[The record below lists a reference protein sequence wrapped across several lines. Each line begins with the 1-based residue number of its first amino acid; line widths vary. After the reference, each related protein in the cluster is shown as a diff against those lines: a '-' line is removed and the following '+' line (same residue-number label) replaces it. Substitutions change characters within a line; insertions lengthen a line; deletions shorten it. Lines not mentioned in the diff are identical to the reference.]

1 MISPYLIDGRR
12 LPDHRMVVR
21 AEGKPI
27 NGLPPMSSGIRPV
40 TGQHY
45 FFTRGEMDAFIA
57 AEPGASAFFRPCIG
71 ADEFI
76 KGKERFILHLSDVP
90 GEVLE
95 QLPLVQ
101 ERMRAVSD
109 MRSKSKDAANRQ
121 LATYPTRY
129 GGGSVPTTPFLLIPC
144 VSSERR
150 EYVPM
155 GFFAPPAM
163 VSDLANV
170 VPNASKALFAML
182 TSTMHMAWMR
192 LTAGRIKSDYRYIIS
207 TVYNTFPVPPLAL
220 KDPTLEALG
229 QAVLDARDDRPL
241 GKQYDPAKMAP
252 SLRAAHAA
260 VDAYVDSLYV
270 PEGFTCE
277 EDRVIHL
284 LTRYYDLTLPNR
296 RKPSP

>member
-21 AEGKPI
+21 TESKPI
-27 NGLPPMSSGIRPV
+27 NGLPTCVMGIIPC

-45 FFTRGEMDAFIA
+45 FFTRAEMDAFIA
-57 AEPGASAFFRPCIG
+57 EEPGTSGFFRPFIG
-71 ADEFI
+71 SNEFI

-90 GEVLE
+90 EEVLE
-95 QLPLVQ
+95 QLPLVK
-101 ERMRAVSD
+101 ERVRAVSD
-109 MRSKSKDAANRQ
+109 MRAKSKKATTAGTAPTKYRQ
-121 LATYPTRY
+121 GP
-129 GGGSVPTTPFLLIPC
+129 VPTTPFLLIPY

-155 GFFAPPAM
+155 GFLAPPTM
-163 VSDLANV
+163 VSDLAHI
-170 VPNASKALFAML
+170 VPNASKGLFALL
-182 TSTMHMAWMR
+182 TSSMHMAWMR
-192 LTAGRIKSDYRYIIS
+192 LTAGRIKSDYRYTIS

-241 GKQYDPAKMAP
+241 GKQYDPAKMTP

-260 VDAYVDSLYV
+260 VDAYVDRLYV

-277 EDRVIHL
+277 EDRIVHL
-284 LTRYYDLTLPNR
+284 LTRYYDM
-296 RKPSP
+296 RKK

>member
-1 MISPYLIDGRR
+1 MISPYLIDGSR

-27 NGLPPMSSGIRPV
+27 NGLPPMSLGIKPV

-45 FFTRGEMDAFIA
+45 FFTRVEMGAFIA

-76 KGKERFILHLSDVP
+76 KGTERFILHLSDVP
-90 GEVLE
+90 EDVLE
-95 QLPLVQ
+95 HLPLVK

-109 MRSKSKDAANRQ
+109 LRAKSKRASTRQRAAC
-121 LATYPTRY
+121 PTKY
-129 GGGSVPTTPFLLIPC
+129 EEGFIPTTPFLLIPMTT
-144 VSSERR
+144 SSRR
-150 EYVPM
+150 DYVPI
-155 GFFAPPAM
+155 GFCAPPTMASNA
-163 VSDLANV
+163 VCI
-170 VPNASKALFAML
+170 VPNAPKALFGLL
-182 TSTMHMAWMR
+182 TSSMHMAWMR
-192 LTAGRIKSDYRYIIS
+192 LAAGRLGSGYRYSLGI
-207 TVYNTFPVPPLAL
+207 VYNTFPVPPLAL

-252 SLRAAHAA
+252 TLRAAHAA
-260 VDAYVDSLYV
+260 VDAYVDRLYV
-270 PEGFTCE
+270 PEGFACE

-284 LTRYYDLTLPNR
+284 LTRYYDM
-296 RKPSP
+296 RKK

>member
-1 MISPYLIDGRR
+1 
-12 LPDHRMVVR
+12 MVVR
-21 AEGKPI
+21 AERKAI
-27 NGLPPMSSGIRPV
+27 NGLPTCGAGIIPC

-45 FFTRGEMDAFIA
+45 FFTRAEMDAFIA
-57 AEPGASAFFRPCIG
+57 AEPGASGFFRPFIG

-95 QLPLVQ
+95 RLPLVQ

-109 MRSKSKDAANRQ
+109 MMSKSKEANTRKLAA
-121 LATYPTRY
+121 TPTKY
-129 GGGSVPTTPFLLIPC
+129 SQGPVPTTPFLLIPLHT
-144 VSSERR
+144 SDDR

-155 GFFAPPAM
+155 GFLAPPTM
-163 VSDLANV
+163 VSDLANL
-170 VPNASKALFAML
+170 VPNASKGLFALL
-182 TSTMHMAWMR
+182 TSSMHMAWMR
-192 LTAGRIKSDYRYIIS
+192 LTAGRIKSDYRYTIS

-241 GKQYDPAKMAP
+241 GKQYDPAKMTP

-260 VDAYVDSLYV
+260 VDAYVDRLYV

-284 LTRYYDLTLPNR
+284 LTRYYYM
-296 RKPSP
+296 RKK

>member
-1 MISPYLIDGRR
+1 
-12 LPDHRMVVR
+12 MVVR
-21 AEGKPI
+21 SEQKAI
-27 NGLPPMSSGIRPV
+27 NGLPPMSLGIMPI

-45 FFTRGEMDAFIA
+45 FFTRVEMDAFIA
-57 AEPGASAFFRPCIG
+57 AEPGASAFFRPFIG

-76 KGKERFILHLSDVP
+76 NGKERFILHLCDVP
-90 GEVLE
+90 GEALE

-109 MRSKSKDAANRQ
+109 LRAKSKKASTRQQAAC
-121 LATYPTRY
+121 PTKY
-129 GGGSVPTTPFLLIPC
+129 EEGFIPTTPFLLVPLHT
-144 VSSERR
+144 SDDR

-155 GFFAPPAM
+155 GFFTPPTMASNA
-163 VSDLANV
+163 VCI
-170 VPNASKALFAML
+170 VPNASKGLFALL
-182 TSTMHMAWMR
+182 TSSMHMAWMR
-192 LTAGRIKSDYRYIIS
+192 LTAGRLCSGYRYSINS
-207 TVYNTFPVPPLAL
+207 VYNTFPVPPLAL

-241 GKQYDPAKMAP
+241 GKQYDTAKMTP

-260 VDAYVDSLYV
+260 VDAYVDRLYV

-284 LTRYYDLTLPNR
+284 LTRYYDM
-296 RKPSP
+296 RKK

>member
-1 MISPYLIDGRR
+1 MISPYLIDGSR

-21 AEGKPI
+21 AEQKVI
-27 NGLPPMSSGIRPV
+27 NGLPTCVLGIIPC

-57 AEPGASAFFRPCIG
+57 AEPGASGFFRPFIG

-90 GEVLE
+90 EEVLE
-95 QLPLVQ
+95 HLPLVQ

-109 MRSKSKDAANRQ
+109 LRAKSKHATTAGTAPTKYRQ
-121 LATYPTRY
+121 
-129 GGGSVPTTPFLLIPC
+129 GSVPTTPFLLVPLHT
-144 VSSERR
+144 SDDR

-155 GFFAPPAM
+155 GFFTPPTMASNA
-163 VSDLANV
+163 VCI
-170 VPNASKALFAML
+170 VPNATKALFALL
-182 TSTMHMAWMR
+182 TSSMHMAWMR
-192 LTAGRIKSDYRYIIS
+192 LVAGRLNSSYRYSINS
-207 TVYNTFPVPPLAL
+207 VYNTFPVPPLAL

-241 GKQYDPAKMAP
+241 GKQYDPAKMTP

-260 VDAYVDSLYV
+260 VDAYVDRLYV

-284 LTRYYDLTLPNR
+284 LTRYYDM
-296 RKPSP
+296 RKK